1 MFAYV
6 VVSHRSSP
14 RLGSWEKR
22 WRGKIRNDS
31 SAGERKEKE
40 MIQQEVGAI
49 VRKFEDEYAVA
60 FGRKDA
66 KVFSDLLA
74 EDATLLSEWGDV
86 MQGRAKIERMLA
98 KVFPSM
104 PDDVKLVNTPE
115 HSRAITDNVIVSLG
129 VSRKVGEW
137 GIGEEKLSYTRVLV
151 RQGREWRL
159 AATQVAPSSSMPDP
173 RTSRAAEESG

>member
-1 MFAYV
+1 
-6 VVSHRSSP
+6 
-14 RLGSWEKR
+14 LGSWEKR

-31 SAGERKEKE
+31 SAGEKKEKE

-66 KVFSDLLA
+66 KALSDLLA

-104 PDDVKLVNTPE
+104 PDDLKLVNTPE
-115 HSRAITDNVIVSLG
+115 HSRAITDNVIVSHG
-129 VSRKVGEW
+129 VSHQVEEW
-137 GIGEEKLSYTRVLV
+137 GIGEENSRILNSLCDRAESGAL
-151 RQGREWRL
+151 RPRRSRRL
-159 AATQVAPSSSMPDP
+159 ARC
-173 RTSRAAEESG
+173 RTRGRAAQRKRAVR